1 VIVSESERAAGA
13 LTQESLASALRR
25 LREAGYVVFESL
37 IPGDLTRELRDAF
50 QAIHE
55 EELRDREADPEWNRR
70 GGRGPRFE
78 LPFMDP
84 LMIENP
90 IGMQVMEAVMGS
102 DLWGMLPYHTNTSFP
117 GAHEQ
122 EVHRDTQ
129 HLFPELTHAL
139 PPAML
144 ILHVPLVDFTDQ
156 NGSTELWPGTHLIT
170 DLDPHTGERLDMAE
184 RAKDMPSVRTN
195 MPAGSLVVR
204 DMRVWHR
211 HSQPLGRDTH
221 DDLHGVLQAVP
232 PVPAASERVA
242 AEGSVGCA
250 RQALGEGAS
259 GVQVQPGGLDHLP
272 PLRAARI
279 LRSRH
284 PR

>member
-211 HSQPLGRDTH
+211 ATPNHSDAIRTMTSMVFFRQFHRFPQHLNGSPPKVPLDARDK
-221 DDLHGVLQAVP
+221 L
-232 PVPAASERVA
+232 SER
-242 AEGSVGCA
+242 A
-250 RQALGEGAS
+250 RRVYRYSLEA
-259 GVQVQPGGLDHLP
+259 
-272 PLRAARI
+272 
-279 LRSRH
+279 
-284 PR
+284 